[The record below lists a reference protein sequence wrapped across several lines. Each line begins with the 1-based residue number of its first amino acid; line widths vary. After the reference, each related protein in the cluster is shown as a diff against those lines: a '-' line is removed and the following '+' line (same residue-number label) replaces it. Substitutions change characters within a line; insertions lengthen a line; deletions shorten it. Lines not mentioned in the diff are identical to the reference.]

1 MLRSFKPVSHIH
13 DFYCRLWQ
21 DHFRIEFV
29 KSISKIPLIQI
40 WKSIFLI
47 RTTIIYCS
55 GSAKIRSFL
64 GKYIPIIPF
73 SLLFYKMW
81 SNRAQTVT
89 MQWTDADGRY
99 HLENCHFIR
108 DDLHWKRLYI
118 CKKFCNCWTL
128 TWVSLSNFV
137 VIRGVFRNGFFKDS
151 SQSTRSECNMDIIGR
166 KTATAFFFL

>member
-1 MLRSFKPVSHIH
+1 MLLSFKPVSHNH

-64 GKYIPIIPF
+64 GKYIPIVPF
-73 SLLFYKMW
+73 SLL
-81 SNRAQTVT
+81 
-89 MQWTDADGRY
+89 
-99 HLENCHFIR
+99 
-108 DDLHWKRLYI
+108 LYI
-118 CKKFCNCWTL
+118 FRTVKNDRLCPHSIKILQNVIQQSSYSNHAVNRRWRKISFRQ
-128 TWVSLSNFV
+128 LSFYS
-137 VIRGVFRNGFFKDS
+137 GWS
-151 SQSTRSECNMDIIGR
+151 AL
-166 KTATAFFFL
+166 KTALYM